1 MKKEYGLLS
10 FLLSLSIA
18 TAFAQSSYRLEMER
32 SVQDSSLR
40 IDVFIRK
47 TSGPDFALGSSNFDI
62 DLKSPSL
69 DLAHAKF
76 VPGDFDASVHPESY
90 EAMGTS
96 SVNGLVMNVNPL
108 VKGTGNGEMVSAHA
122 KRIGT
127 VMLPIT
133 EPCAT
138 VLPTWSQSSAAINR
152 YTKSALL
159 LPIEKDAS
167 YINPTAIDL
176 DGGLSKTVPSVSFKN
191 KSLVSS
197 SKTNN
202 QWYLDGVLIPGA
214 RDSVFTPLVQ
224 GSYSVEVS
232 SPCAKNM
239 SAAFPVVSTGLSNFS
254 VSYNF
259 VAQPNPFV
267 GECSIQYTLA
277 SPSVIKLQLFDV
289 NGIFKRDL
297 ETGAKQQGQ
306 HEFSFRAS
314 EMGLSAGTYVLK
326 LSVGDKLGT
335 LKIVALK

>member
-1 MKKEYGLLS
+1 MKKGHGLLS
-10 FLLSLSIA
+10 FLLSLSTA
-18 TAFAQSSYRLEMER
+18 VAFAQSNYRLEMER

-47 TSGPDFALGSSNFDI
+47 TSGPDFALGASNFDI

-76 VPGDFDASVHPESY
+76 LPGDFDASTHPESY
-90 EAMGTS
+90 EALGTS
-96 SVNGLVMNVNPL
+96 SGNGLVMNVNPF
-108 VKGTGNGEMVSAHA
+108 VKGTGTGELVSINP
-122 KRIGT
+122 KRIGS
-127 VMLPIT
+127 VVLPIT

-138 VLPTWSQSSAAINR
+138 VSPTWGQSSAAINR
-152 YTKSALL
+152 YTKSSALSS
-159 LPIEKDAS
+159 IMQSAS
-167 YINPTAIDL
+167 YVNPAAIDL
-176 DGGLSKTVPSVSFKN
+176 DGGISKSIPSVSLRN

-202 QWYLDGVLIPGA
+202 QWYLDGVMIPGA
-214 RDSVFTPLVQ
+214 RDSVFTPIVE

-232 SPCAKNM
+232 YPCAKNM
-239 SAAFPVVSTGLSNFS
+239 SAAYSVISTGLSNFS
-254 VSYNF
+254 LSYNF

-306 HEFSFRAS
+306 HEFSFKAS
-314 EMGLSAGTYVLK
+314 EIGLAAGTYVLK
-326 LSVGDKLGT
+326 LSVGDRLGT